1 MYADKRYAAV
11 FPVSYIPFF
20 QVRQEFFSVSYFI
33 PGDFVL

>member
-1 MYADKRYAAV
+1 MQRY
-11 FPVSYIPFF
+11 FRYHNIPFF

>member
-1 MYADKRYAAV
+1 MQRY
-11 FPVSYIPFF
+11 FRYYIFLFF